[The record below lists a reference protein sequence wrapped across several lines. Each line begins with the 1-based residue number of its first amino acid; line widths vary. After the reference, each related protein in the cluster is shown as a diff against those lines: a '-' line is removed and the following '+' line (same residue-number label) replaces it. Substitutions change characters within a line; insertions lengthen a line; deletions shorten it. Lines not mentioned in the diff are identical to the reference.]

1 MTHKPIACLLIP
13 FLLFAVCS
21 VPAAS
26 AKTLEERRALQ
37 AEKVREAVS
46 ELGVGQ
52 DSVVK
57 VRLRDHQKLT
67 GYTSAIG
74 EESFVVTD
82 FEGTTTSVPYANVAQ
97 MSGRNLT
104 TEQKIGIGV
113 AIAAVVIAVI
123 AIAVYKSHCPGSI
136 GC

>member
-1 MTHKPIACLLIP
+1 MTRKLVVCLLIP

-21 VPAAS
+21 VPTAS
-26 AKTLEERRALQ
+26 AKTPEDKRALQ

-52 DSVVK
+52 DSVFK
-57 VRLRDHQKLT
+57 VRLRDRQKLT

-82 FEGTTTSVPYANVAQ
+82 REGAATTVPYASVAQ
-97 MSGRNLT
+97 VSGRNLT
-104 TEQKIGIGV
+104 TGQKIGIGV